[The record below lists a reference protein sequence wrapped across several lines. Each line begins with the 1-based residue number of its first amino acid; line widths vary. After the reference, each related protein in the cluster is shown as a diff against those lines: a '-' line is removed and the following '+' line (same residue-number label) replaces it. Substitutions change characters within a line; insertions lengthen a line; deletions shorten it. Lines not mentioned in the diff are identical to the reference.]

1 MTKIQLQKIIKALVL
16 AQPSSYKEL
25 AAVVRAEASQ
35 FSQPLPEKSQLLLA
49 YHSLLKNKKIKSSSV
64 LEKLLT
70 KRAVRTLSGVAVI
83 TVLTKP
89 YPCPGECL
97 FCPTEVKMPKS
108 YLANEPAVMRA
119 ILNDFDP
126 YRQIKMRLRA
136 LKANGHKTD
145 KVELIVIGG
154 TWSVLDHQYQNWYI
168 KRCFEALNG
177 RPSKTLSTAQK
188 INENAKHRC
197 IGLTLET
204 RPDYISEKELIR
216 MRELGCTRVELGVQ
230 HIDNKILAFNKRGHK
245 VERSI
250 KALRLLKE
258 AGFKV
263 NLHLMLDLPTAT
275 PAKDLAMFKKIYT
288 HSDFCPDMVKIYP
301 CVVNEKAELYNLWK
315 KGKYKPYSAKQL
327 RRLLVDIK
335 KITPEYV
342 RITRLVRDIPKESIS
357 AGNKITNLRQ
367 LLADQAKDEGW
378 VCRCIRCREV
388 TRQEQVKGVSNLKLN
403 IRTYPASGGTEY
415 FLSYESADEKALYA
429 FLRLRIN
436 DKINNNFIAELK
448 GAALIREL
456 HTYGELTEIGAKG
469 DVQHL
474 GLGKKLL
481 KEAENIVS
489 RKKIKKIAVI
499 AGVGARKYYEK
510 FGYKLEGTYM
520 VKELS

>member
-197 IGLTLET
+197 IGLNLET
-204 RPDYISEKELIR
+204 RPDYISEK
-216 MRELGCTRVELGVQ
+216 TRDF
-230 HIDNKILAFNKRGHK
+230 IDTSDVLAYFKN
-245 VERSI
+245 
-250 KALRLLKE
+250 RL
-258 AGFKV
+258 AY
-263 NLHLMLDLPTAT
+263 
-275 PAKDLAMFKKIYT
+275 KKFVMSHRDYQ
-288 HSDFCPDMVKIYP
+288 
-301 CVVNEKAELYNLWK
+301 K
-315 KGKYKPYSAKQL
+315 K
-327 RRLLVDIK
+327 
-335 KITPEYV
+335 
-342 RITRLVRDIPKESIS
+342 
-357 AGNKITNLRQ
+357 
-367 LLADQAKDEGW
+367 
-378 VCRCIRCREV
+378 
-388 TRQEQVKGVSNLKLN
+388 
-403 IRTYPASGGTEY
+403 
-415 FLSYESADEKALYA
+415 
-429 FLRLRIN
+429 
-436 DKINNNFIAELK
+436 
-448 GAALIREL
+448 
-456 HTYGELTEIGAKG
+456 
-469 DVQHL
+469 
-474 GLGKKLL
+474 LGKIKHLL
-481 KEAENIVS
+481 FEKVS
-489 RKKIKKIAVI
+489 
-499 AGVGARKYYEK
+499 
-510 FGYKLEGTYM
+510 
-520 VKELS
+520 